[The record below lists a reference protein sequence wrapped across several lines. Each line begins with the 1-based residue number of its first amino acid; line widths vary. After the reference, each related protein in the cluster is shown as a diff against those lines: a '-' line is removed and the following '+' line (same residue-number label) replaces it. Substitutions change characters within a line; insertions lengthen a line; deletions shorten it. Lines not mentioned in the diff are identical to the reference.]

1 MVTIMV
7 AKIHKNNI
15 YRKYIL
21 DEMSK
26 NKEYDISDLGHF
38 IKSLNDTQ
46 AKQLCKYLSSYRRNR
61 TYEFISKG
69 PDAWKVS
76 HIDISDIYVRE
87 VNLEVNSYLEKN
99 DWSLRKIAKDVNVH
113 QLDEFKNQGPI
124 NTKIL
129 SFIAKRTGH
138 EYRIVDGMHR
148 IIRSACDG
156 KKEFKL
162 IYY

>member
-1 MVTIMV
+1 MIF
-7 AKIHKNNI
+7 
-15 YRKYIL
+15 RKYIF

-26 NKEYDISDLGHF
+26 NKEYSITDLEHF
-38 IKSLNDTQ
+38 VQSLDNYQ

-69 PDAWKVS
+69 PNEWKIN
-76 HIDISDIYVRE
+76 HINISDIYVRE
-87 VNLEVNSYLEKN
+87 VNQTVNSYLQKN
-99 DWSLRKIAKDVNVH
+99 DWSLKKIAEDVNIH

-124 NTKIL
+124 DTKIL
-129 SFIAKRTGH
+129 SFISKRTGH
-138 EYRIVDGMHR
+138 GYKIVDGMHR